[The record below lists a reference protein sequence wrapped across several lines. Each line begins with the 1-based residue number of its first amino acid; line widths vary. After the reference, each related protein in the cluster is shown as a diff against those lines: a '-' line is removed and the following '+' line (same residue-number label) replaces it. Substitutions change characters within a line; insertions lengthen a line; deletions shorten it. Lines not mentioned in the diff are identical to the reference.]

1 MSRIKT
7 TALFAALFFLV
18 GLLSGNFMAP
28 QLQSQTE
35 AELVRSDDE
44 PIDFIPQPEIFDGVV
59 PLMLVDPPAQ
69 QISDQTAELT
79 FPNTSDVT
87 DGSSFSEFA
96 ETQIAAGEFIA
107 DTDEGDVFAETIAD
121 SELTQAS
128 EADVLASIEFHFPD
142 LPTHVKSGWV
152 DTYCGM
158 PLDEL
163 NILLEQKKLM
173 PSILQVSNSFL
184 QPGADI
190 NIQPVERIPQ
200 TPIHQLRSTVI
211 NNLRNAATV
220 GYRRGLTNTSLAV
233 PTPETSSDR
242 ITTSTAAFDFT
253 PGAISVS
260 NNSLHVAIQHDPFAM
275 FRLEPGC
282 VLTRNGQF
290 ERLDDGRLGV
300 QGESVSL
307 ALSGVEVIP
316 TEAVNVAIA
325 EDGTVT
331 YRHNDVVKSAGKI
344 SLVRVTAP
352 ESLLSQN
359 GVYFTLTSEVGS
371 QPLEAADNASLA
383 SNSFEESNVIIEREW
398 QLLDH
403 FERLQALSAD
413 TNVAGK
419 ILQ

>member
-1 MSRIKT
+1 MSTIKT

-28 QLQSQTE
+28 QLKSQTE
-35 AELVRSDDE
+35 ALLVRSDDE
-44 PIDFIPQPEIFDGVV
+44 PIDFIPQQDIYDGVI
-59 PLMLVDPPAQ
+59 PLMIVDAPAQ
-69 QISDQTAELT
+69 QISEPVAELT
-79 FPNTSDVT
+79 FPHPTNVP

-96 ETQIAAGEFIA
+96 ETQIAAEELIA
-107 DTDEGDVFAETIAD
+107 DNLEDGTFAETIVE

-128 EADVLASIEFHFPD
+128 AADVLASIEFHFPD

-163 NILLEQKKLM
+163 NILLDQKKLM

-190 NIQPVERIPQ
+190 NIEPAERIPQ
-200 TPIHQLRSTVI
+200 TPIHHLRSTVI
-211 NNLRNAATV
+211 NNLQNAATV
-220 GYRRGLTNTSLAV
+220 GYRRRLTNTSLAV
-233 PTPETSSDR
+233 PMPETSSDR
-242 ITTSTAAFDFT
+242 ITNSTAAFDFT
-253 PGAISVS
+253 QGAISVS

-300 QGESVSL
+300 QGDSVSL
-307 ALSGVEVIP
+307 GLFGVDVIP
-316 TEAVNVAIA
+316 AEAVNVAIA

-331 YRHNDVVKSAGKI
+331 FMHEDVVKSAGKI

-352 ESLLSQN
+352 ESLFSQN
-359 GVYFTLTSEVGS
+359 GVYFTLTADVGS
-371 QPLEAADNASLA
+371 EQLQATDNASLV

-403 FERLQALSAD
+403 FERLEALSAD
-413 TNVAGK
+413 TKVAGK